1 MTELTRYQ
9 FFLSSNQRNSGQITD
24 ANYNLKI
31 PISLKALN
39 SAFFIQVNSVEIPF
53 SFYQLNNE
61 INTLN
66 CTFRNGMGTKN
77 STITLSQG
85 NYNSISVLNLL
96 KDKLITEAQL
106 SEGIYTGFIPVFSFS
121 YSSSTGKMTFLL
133 SNADCDITLKF
144 SENKSLGIFYG
155 FENNV
160 TINNSPLI
168 STKYC
173 VANPITS
180 LYIRSPSFKQTNN
193 GEFIVENDVYS
204 DIIKQVPVLTG
215 QNTYIQ
221 DFQDSDLIYI
231 SNNQITDFN
240 IYLSSN
246 LSYTPLDLQGL
257 NWSITFTIIEMITPE
272 YKPIVPIINTYQLNI
287 SPISQISQEKEGI
300 SNEPDSLRSSILSN
314 LSKYKDLF
322 TTNLESD
329 RQKLE
334 KLLKRKKD
342 KNIAIDKDKE
352 DASLQTIQR
361 E

>member
-1 MTELTRYQ
+1 M
-9 FFLSSNQRNSGQITD
+9 
-24 ANYNLKI
+24 
-31 PISLKALN
+31 
-39 SAFFIQVNSVEIPF
+39 NSVEIPF

-106 SEGIYTGFIPVFSFS
+106 SEGIYTGFTPVFSFS

-133 SNADCDITLKF
+133 SNVDCDITLKF
-144 SENKSLGIFYG
+144 SENKSLGLFYG

-160 TINNSPLI
+160 IINNSPLI

-204 DIIKQVPVLTG
+204 DIIKQVPVNTG

-287 SPISQISQEKEGI
+287 PQISQEKEGI
-300 SNEPDSLRSSILSN
+300 SIGPSGLKRSDNEDLLRSSILSN

-342 KNIAIDKDKE
+342 KNIAIDKE